1 MRWRLAFL
9 TTAIVGDEVGCIFT
23 CDDTLSTFDTITTIL
38 EFIKQ
43 CSWCIGRI
51 IDPLDGKGNSFV
63 RT

>member
-1 MRWRLAFL
+1 MWCRLAFL
-9 TTAIVGDEVGCIFT
+9 TTAIVGDEVGYIFT